1 MDEVS
6 GDGSAELLRRDRIR
20 YQNADEGALKAQ
32 REGSLTACE
41 DRLLVS
47 AAKTLLAQ
55 KSARL
60 LELGARTG
68 ERSIRRPSARNSFKQ
83 T

>member
-20 YQNADEGALKAQ
+20 YQNADEGALNAQ

-68 ERSIRRPSARNSFKQ
+68 ERSIGRPSARNSFKQ